1 MSATP
6 ATRILGVSEKG
17 KRAKMERALGGEDGS
32 ADEAG
37 VGIGMKKR
45 GRIGQEARNHG
56 LD

>member
-1 MSATP
+1 
-6 ATRILGVSEKG
+6 
-17 KRAKMERALGGEDGS
+17 MERALGGEDGS